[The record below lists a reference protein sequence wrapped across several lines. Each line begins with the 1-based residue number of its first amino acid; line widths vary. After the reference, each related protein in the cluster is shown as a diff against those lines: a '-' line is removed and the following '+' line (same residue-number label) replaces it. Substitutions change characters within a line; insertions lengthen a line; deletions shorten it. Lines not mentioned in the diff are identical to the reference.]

1 MTSGVTC
8 NTPIK
13 PKVCWA
19 LCFWICFRVN
29 VKLHGEMKVKFMK
42 PITKVLNIISL
53 LRPKQYSSLYI
64 PTPKYNNES
73 LNNLH
78 AVVYAPVVPT
88 FLQ

>member
-1 MTSGVTC
+1 
-8 NTPIK
+8 
-13 PKVCWA
+13 
-19 LCFWICFRVN
+19 
-29 VKLHGEMKVKFMK
+29 MKVKFMK